1 MKHALP
7 AKRTEPENLARH
19 HRPWLL
25 AVLLLAPALACAGI
39 ASTKHNLTGTDG
51 GPVMNVCIFCHTPA
65 GDPNAAAEPSWNL
78 NGGDGSTTFTTFDD
92 LGRLDPN
99 RDGVSGTVSVAC
111 LSCHDDAQAFGVT
124 ANTASDHPFGVV
136 YRGASVPGI
145 DLDNLPR
152 ASTDS
157 TGTVTYA
164 QGSENAPAR
173 FANSAEIVTAGFRAT
188 TFGIIDDNPTWWVD
202 TGLEGRQRTD
212 IKLYS
217 RHYGENV
224 AVPFIECA
232 SCHDPHTETSTF
244 LRVEN
249 RGSALCLSCHDI

>member
-1 MKHALP
+1 MKHTLRANP
-7 AKRTEPENLARH
+7 TEPGYRMRRH
-19 HRPWLL
+19 FPWLFS
-25 AVLLLAPALACAGI
+25 ALLLAPALACAGI

-78 NGGDGSTTFTTFDD
+78 NGDDGNTTFTTFDD

-99 RDGVSGTVSVAC
+99 SDGASGTVSVAC
-111 LSCHDDAQAFGVT
+111 LSCHDDAQAFGV
-124 ANTASDHPFGVV
+124 NYSKQDHPFGVV
-136 YRGASVPGI
+136 YRGASVPGVDI
-145 DLDNLPR
+145 DNLPR
-152 ASTDS
+152 TSTDS
-157 TGTVTYA
+157 TGTVTYE
-164 QGSENAPAR
+164 QGGESAPAI
-173 FANSAEIVTAGFRAT
+173 FASSPEIVTAGFRPT
-188 TFGIIDDNPTWWVD
+188 TYGIIDDNPTWWVD

-244 LRVEN
+244 LRVDN
-249 RGSALCLSCHDI
+249 AGSGLCLSCHDI

>member
-1 MKHALP
+1 M
-7 AKRTEPENLARH
+7 LAF
-19 HRPWLL
+19 
-25 AVLLLAPALACAGI
+25 AGI
-39 ASTKHNLTGTDG
+39 ASTKHNLTGADG

-124 ANTASDHPFGVV
+124 MNTPSDHPYGVV
-136 YRGASVPGI
+136 YRGASVPGVDI
-145 DLDNLPR
+145 DNLPR
-152 ASTDS
+152 SSTDS
-157 TGTVTYA
+157 TGTVTYV
-164 QGSENAPAR
+164 QGSENAPAI
-173 FANSAEIVTAGFRAT
+173 FANSAEIVTAGFRPT

-217 RHYGENV
+217 RHFGDNV

-249 RGSALCLSCHDI
+249 QGSSLCLSCHDI

>member
-1 MKHALP
+1 MHSLHMESSTPGKRARQRRAWISFAL
-7 AKRTEPENLARH
+7 LF
-19 HRPWLL
+19 
-25 AVLLLAPALACAGI
+25 APALTLAGI

-65 GDPNAAAEPSWNL
+65 GDPNAAAEPTWNL
-78 NGGDGSTTFTTFDD
+78 NGGTGSTTFTTFDD

-124 ANTASDHPFGVV
+124 ANTPSDHPFGVA
-136 YRGASVPGI
+136 YRGASIPGVDI
-145 DLDNLPR
+145 DNLPR

-157 TGTVTYA
+157 TGTVTYI

-173 FANSAEIVTAGFRAT
+173 FASSAEIVTAGFRPT

-202 TGLEGRQRTD
+202 T
-212 IKLYS
+212 
-217 RHYGENV
+217 
-224 AVPFIECA
+224 
-232 SCHDPHTETSTF
+232 
-244 LRVEN
+244 
-249 RGSALCLSCHDI
+249 